1 MQHTVNP
8 VSRKVCKVCKRMRGQ
23 LSATYEIM
31 EEDSKAD
38 SGMSER
44 DSFID
49 LTVENN
55 QVFHAPVFLSL
66 DFEQLLTGRPTL
78 HIATSVPQDGQST
91 GYGPHGDVENPSQFV
106 VLCMLVIE

>member
-8 VSRKVCKVCKRMRGQ
+8 VSRKVCKVCKRMRI
-23 LSATYEIM
+23 SDTYEMM
-31 EEDSKAD
+31 EERKKVSP
-38 SGMSER
+38 
-44 DSFID
+44 
-49 LTVENN
+49 VEK
-55 QVFHAPVFLSL
+55 QAVFHAPVFLSL